1 MGRIL
6 VLYDSATGNTEK
18 MAYLV
23 AEGAGLVDG
32 TEVRIRSVAEAVA
45 DDVLW
50 CDGIA
55 VGSPTNCG
63 VLSWKMKKFWDDL
76 VDEYWGRIDGKMGC
90 AFSSSGGWAGG
101 NEVTCL
107 SILTVLMNFGF
118 LVFGVTDYVANQFTL
133 HYGAA
138 LAGEPRAEREQE
150 ACRRL
155 GRRLA
160 QWVRVYVDGER
171 DLVQETGARQ
181 HM

>member
-1 MGRIL
+1 MGKIL

-23 AEGAGLVDG
+23 VEGARLIEESD
-32 TEVRIRSVAEAVA
+32 VRIRSVDEVTA

-63 VLSWKMKKFWDDL
+63 VLSWKMKKFWDDM
-76 VDEYWGRIDGKMGC
+76 VEGCWGRIDGKIGC

-107 SILTVLMNFGF
+107 SILAVLMNFGF
-118 LVFGVTDYVANQFTL
+118 LVFGVTDYVADQFTL

-138 LAGEPRAEREQE
+138 LAGEPRAEKEQE

-160 QWVRVYVDGER
+160 QWVRAYVDGAH
-171 DLVQETGARQ
+171 DVIQDTGARK

>member
-18 MAYLV
+18 MALLV
-23 AEGAGLVDG
+23 AEGASQVEEA
-32 TEVRIRSVAEAVA
+32 EVRIRSVSEATA
-45 DDVLW
+45 DDILW

-63 VLSWKMKKFWDDL
+63 ALSWRMKKFWDDL
-76 VDEYWGRIDGKMGC
+76 VEEYWGRIDGKIGC

-101 NEVTCL
+101 NEVTCM

-118 LVFGVTDYVANQFTL
+118 LVFGVTDYVADQFTL

-138 LAGEPRAEREQE
+138 LAGEPRSEREQE

-160 QWVRVYVDGER
+160 QWVRAYVDGEP
-171 DLVQETGARQ
+171 DVIQETGARQ
-181 HM
+181 HL